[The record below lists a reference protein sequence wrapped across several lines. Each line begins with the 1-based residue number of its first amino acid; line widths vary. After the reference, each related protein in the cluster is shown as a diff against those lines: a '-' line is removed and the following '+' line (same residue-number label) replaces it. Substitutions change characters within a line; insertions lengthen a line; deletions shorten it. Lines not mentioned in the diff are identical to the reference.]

1 MELLIGFEPT
11 TTGLQNRDSTNWVT
25 VAWEQDEDSNLIIST
40 HAPLRGATSV
50 FANRAIAGLP
60 ATIASCYKVRSPV
73 VRWPSNFRFISA
85 FWIII
90 GFEAIFYLYLS
101 PRKGWLYWETD
112 TSGRFDHAARTMKRR
127 WGPPTWK
134 AGGMKWKRRRKE
146 MSSRR
151 KGIAFLTAYGSLS
164 WNRTSTPFG
173 TRLTVWR
180 DYLFRHQRVWQELK
194 DSNLNQ

>member
-1 MELLIGFEPT
+1 MGAGRGFEPRKASLW
-11 TTGLQNRDSTNWVT
+11 GS
-25 VAWEQDEDSNLIIST
+25 S
-40 HAPLRGATSV
+40 
-50 FANRAIAGLP
+50 

-73 VRWPSNFRFISA
+73 ARWPPNFRFISA

-101 PRKGWLYWETD
+101 PRKGWLYWETNA
-112 TSGRFDHAARTMKRR
+112 SGRFDHAARTKGE
-127 WGPPTWK
+127 W
-134 AGGMKWKRRRKE
+134 KWKTKTHKWAKGEKE
-146 MSSRR
+146 MNSRR
-151 KGIAFLTAYGSLS
+151 KGIAFLTACGSLS